1 MANLHE
7 MGEKELTIETRSPTS
22 TEVGFLFVMVNQE

>member
-7 MGEKELTIETRSPTS
+7 MGEKEPTIETRSPTS
-22 TEVGFLFVMVNQE
+22 TDVGFLFVKVSQE